1 MEWKILKGTTTI
13 IQQTL
18 NTWRHTYKL
27 SIHGITF
34 DNNNNIVIV
43 LTRERIVE

>member
-1 MEWKILKGTTTI
+1 MEWKILKGTTNSV
-13 IQQTL
+13 QQTL
-18 NTWRHTYKL
+18 NIWQQTYRL
-27 SIHGITF
+27 SIHGVTF